1 MNENHNLVWMWLLVS
16 LATTF
21 SLINIYLFYRLL
33 KKLDDN
39 MLVVS
44 EALEVYNEQL
54 TRLVKDVEGLKK
66 SVRMMNHEVKE
77 NSRHR
82 KDKE

>member
-1 MNENHNLVWMWLLVS
+1 MNENHNLVWMWLLVI

-21 SLINIYLFYRLL
+21 SLINVYLFYRLL

-54 TRLVKDVEGLKK
+54 SQIVKDIELLKK
-66 SVRMMNHEVKE
+66 SVRMMNNEVKE
-77 NSRHR
+77 NSRSR
-82 KDKE
+82 KAKD

>member
-1 MNENHNLVWMWLLVS
+1 MNENHNLVWMWLLAG

-44 EALEVYNEQL
+44 EALDVYNEQL
-54 TRLVKDVEGLKK
+54 SRIVKDVELLKK
-66 SVRMMNHEVKE
+66 GVRMMNHEVKE
-77 NSRHR
+77 NSRYR
-82 KDKE
+82 RDKE

>member
-1 MNENHNLVWMWLLVS
+1 MNITQNMSWMWLLVI

-21 SLINIYLFYRLL
+21 SLINVYLFYKLL

-54 TRLVKDVEGLKK
+54 SQIVKDIELLKK
-66 SVRMMNHEVKE
+66 SVRMMNNEVKE
-77 NSRHR
+77 NSRSR
-82 KDKE
+82 KAKD

>member
-1 MNENHNLVWMWLLVS
+1 MNENHNLVWMWLLVG

-21 SLINIYLFYRLL
+21 SLINIYLFVRLL

-54 TRLVKDVEGLKK
+54 SRLVKDVEVLKK
-66 SVRMMNHEVKE
+66 NVRTMNNEVKE
-77 NSRHR
+77 NIRYR
-82 KDKE
+82 KDKD

>member
-1 MNENHNLVWMWLLVS
+1 MWLLVS

-54 TRLVKDVEGLKK
+54 SRIVKDVEILKK

>member
-1 MNENHNLVWMWLLVS
+1 MSWMWLLVI

-21 SLINIYLFYRLL
+21 SLINVYLFYKLL

-54 TRLVKDVEGLKK
+54 SQIVKDIELLKK
-66 SVRMMNHEVKE
+66 SVRMMNNEVKE
-77 NSRHR
+77 NSRSR
-82 KDKE
+82 KAKD

>member
-1 MNENHNLVWMWLLVS
+1 MVTGK

-44 EALEVYNEQL
+44 EVLEVYNEQL
-54 TRLVKDVEGLKK
+54 SRIVKDIELMKK
-66 SVRMMNHEVKE
+66 SVRMMNNEVKE

>member
-1 MNENHNLVWMWLLVS
+1 MSWMWLLVI

-21 SLINIYLFYRLL
+21 SLINVYLFYKLL

-54 TRLVKDVEGLKK
+54 SQIVKDIELLKK
-66 SVRMMNHEVKE
+66 HVRMMNNEVKE
-77 NSRHR
+77 NSRIR
-82 KDKE
+82 KAKD

>member
-1 MNENHNLVWMWLLVS
+1 MWLLVS

-44 EALEVYNEQL
+44 EALEVYNDQL
-54 TRLVKDVEGLKK
+54 SRIVKDVELVKK

>member
-1 MNENHNLVWMWLLVS
+1 MNITQNMSWMWLLVI

-21 SLINIYLFYRLL
+21 SLINVYLFYKLL

-54 TRLVKDVEGLKK
+54 SQIVKDIELLKK
-66 SVRMMNHEVKE
+66 SVRMMNNEVKE
-77 NSRHR
+77 NSRSR
-82 KDKE
+82 KTKD

>member
-1 MNENHNLVWMWLLVS
+1 MWLLVI

-21 SLINIYLFYRLL
+21 SLINVYLFYKLL

-54 TRLVKDVEGLKK
+54 SQIVKDIELLKK
-66 SVRMMNHEVKE
+66 SVRMMNNEVKE
-77 NSRHR
+77 NSRSR
-82 KDKE
+82 KAKE

>member
-1 MNENHNLVWMWLLVS
+1 MSWMWLLVI

-21 SLINIYLFYRLL
+21 SLINVYLFYKLL

-54 TRLVKDVEGLKK
+54 SQIIKDIELLKK
-66 SVRMMNHEVKE
+66 SVRMMNNEVKE
-77 NSRHR
+77 NSRSR
-82 KDKE
+82 KAKD

>member
-1 MNENHNLVWMWLLVS
+1 MSVTQNMSWMWLLVI

-21 SLINIYLFYRLL
+21 SLINVYLFYKLL

-54 TRLVKDVEGLKK
+54 SHIVKDIELLKK
-66 SVRMMNHEVKE
+66 HVRMMNNEVKE
-77 NSRHR
+77 NSRIR
-82 KDKE
+82 KAKD

>member
-1 MNENHNLVWMWLLVS
+1 MSITQNMSWMWLLVI

-21 SLINIYLFYRLL
+21 SLINVYLFYKLL

-54 TRLVKDVEGLKK
+54 SQIVKDIELLKK
-66 SVRMMNHEVKE
+66 HVRMMNNEVKE
-77 NSRHR
+77 NSRIR
-82 KDKE
+82 KAKD

>member
-1 MNENHNLVWMWLLVS
+1 
-16 LATTF
+16 
-21 SLINIYLFYRLL
+21 
-33 KKLDDN
+33 

-54 TRLVKDVEGLKK
+54 SRVVKDVELLKK
-66 SVRMMNHEVKE
+66 GVRMMNHEVKE
-77 NSRHR
+77 NSRYR

>member
-1 MNENHNLVWMWLLVS
+1 MWLLVS

-54 TRLVKDVEGLKK
+54 SRIVKDIELMKK
-66 SVRMMNHEVKE
+66 SVRMMNNEVKE

>member
-1 MNENHNLVWMWLLVS
+1 MWLLVS

-54 TRLVKDVEGLKK
+54 TRLVKDVELLKK
-66 SVRMMNHEVKE
+66 SVRMMNNEVKE
-77 NSRHR
+77 NIRHR

>member
-1 MNENHNLVWMWLLVS
+1 MNVTQNMSWMWLLVI

-21 SLINIYLFYRLL
+21 SLINVYLFYKLL

-54 TRLVKDVEGLKK
+54 SQIVKDIELLKK
-66 SVRMMNHEVKE
+66 SVRMMNNEVKE
-77 NSRHR
+77 NSRSR
-82 KDKE
+82 KAKE

>member
-1 MNENHNLVWMWLLVS
+1 MWLLVS

-21 SLINIYLFYRLL
+21 SLINIYLFYKLL

-54 TRLVKDVEGLKK
+54 SRIVKDIELMKK
-66 SVRMMNHEVKE
+66 NVRMMNHEVKE

>member
-1 MNENHNLVWMWLLVS
+1 MWLLVS

-21 SLINIYLFYRLL
+21 SLINIYLFYKLL

-54 TRLVKDVEGLKK
+54 SRIVKDIELMKK
-66 SVRMMNHEVKE
+66 SVRMMNNEVKE

>member
-1 MNENHNLVWMWLLVS
+1 
-16 LATTF
+16 
-21 SLINIYLFYRLL
+21 
-33 KKLDDN
+33 

-54 TRLVKDVEGLKK
+54 TRLVKDVEVLKK

>member
-1 MNENHNLVWMWLLVS
+1 MNENHNLVWMWLLVI

-21 SLINIYLFYRLL
+21 SLINVYLFYKLL

-54 TRLVKDVEGLKK
+54 SQIVKDIELLKK
-66 SVRMMNHEVKE
+66 SVRMMNNEVKE
-77 NSRHR
+77 NSRSR
-82 KDKE
+82 KAKD

>member
-1 MNENHNLVWMWLLVS
+1 
-16 LATTF
+16 
-21 SLINIYLFYRLL
+21 
-33 KKLDDN
+33 

-54 TRLVKDVEGLKK
+54 TRLVKDVELVKK

>member
-1 MNENHNLVWMWLLVS
+1 MWLLVS

-54 TRLVKDVEGLKK
+54 SRIVKDVEVLKK

>member
-54 TRLVKDVEGLKK
+54 TRFVKDVELVKK

>member
-1 MNENHNLVWMWLLVS
+1 MLVS

-54 TRLVKDVEGLKK
+54 SRIVKDVELVKK

-77 NSRHR
+77 NSRYR

>member
-54 TRLVKDVEGLKK
+54 TRLVKDVEVLKK